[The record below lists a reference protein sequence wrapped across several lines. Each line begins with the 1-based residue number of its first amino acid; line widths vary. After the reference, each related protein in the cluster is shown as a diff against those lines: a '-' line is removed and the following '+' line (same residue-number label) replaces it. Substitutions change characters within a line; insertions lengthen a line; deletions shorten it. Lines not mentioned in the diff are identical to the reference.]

1 MPLTQLDPMAAL
13 VVIDLQKFILTLP
26 DVADLIDRSA
36 GLAHAFRERKLP
48 VVLVNVT
55 GMPPGRTEAQR
66 PSLSSLPP
74 DWSDL
79 IPALSPSPSD
89 ILITK
94 RCWGAYIGTTLHDQL
109 RARGVTQIVLTGVST
124 SIGVESTA
132 RSAYEYGYHVVLVT
146 DAMTDRDPVSHQH
159 SIEKIFPRLGETA
172 TAAEVMARLQQP
184 S

>member
-13 VVIDLQKFILTLP
+13 VVIDLQKGILAVP
-26 DVADLIDRSA
+26 NVSDVIARNAELTR
-36 GLAHAFRERKLP
+36 AFREHRLP

-55 GMPPGRTEAQR
+55 GMPPGRTQAPR

-79 IPALSPSPSD
+79 LPALAPAATD

-94 RCWGAYIGTTLHDQL
+94 QCWGAYIGTTLHDQL
-109 RARGVTQIVLTGVST
+109 RQRGVTQIVLTGVAT

-132 RSAYEYGYHVVLVT
+132 RSAYEHGYNVVLVT
-146 DAMTDRDPVSHQH
+146 DAMTDRDPVCHQH
-159 SIEKIFPRLGETA
+159 SIDKIFPRLGETA
-172 TAAEVMARLQQP
+172 TAAEVMSRLQRP